1 MKRIKIALAVS
12 AVVGAVSFN
21 ALGSGLA
28 VGGASGY
35 PYGNSWQY
43 YTINTNNSVTFGSSR
58 AFAVNVPIDPTN
70 YSRWYTA
77 GVNLTGASEASAW
90 VLNTIGQATYSQSM
104 ATSGNANASVYVTSP
119 DETLMIR
126 VTGGSGPNSTTVYSA
141 YAY

>member
-1 MKRIKIALAVS
+1 MKRIKIALAVI

-43 YTINTNNSVTFGSSR
+43 YTINTNNSGTFGSSR
-58 AFAVNVPIDPTN
+58 AFAINVPIDPAG
-70 YSRWYTA
+70 YRWYTA
-77 GVNLTGASEASAW
+77 GENLTGASEASAW
-90 VLNTIGQATYSQSM
+90 VVNTIGQATYSQGLS
-104 ATSGNANASVYVTSP
+104 TSGNANAQVYVSGP

-126 VTGGSGPNSTTVYSA
+126 VTGGSGTNST
-141 YAY
+141 